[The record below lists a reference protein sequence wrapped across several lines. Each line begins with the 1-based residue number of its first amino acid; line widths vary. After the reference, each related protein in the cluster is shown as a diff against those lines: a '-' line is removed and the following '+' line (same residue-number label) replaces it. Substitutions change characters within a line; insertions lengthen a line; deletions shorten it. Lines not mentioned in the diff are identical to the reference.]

1 MADRTPRKIRLRGD
15 RRCVS
20 HSPAIAS
27 PAIALDATFA
37 SIRRGRSRFAEI
49 RT

>member
-20 HSPAIAS
+20 HSPAIA
-27 PAIALDATFA
+27 LDATFA